1 MNPWT
6 LILLFGVTAILI
18 GMLSAVAYM
27 ATASKTLPETPG
39 S

>member
-18 GMLSAVAYM
+18 GMLSAVADI
-27 ATASKTLPETPG
+27 AKKKKTLPEKPG